1 MFTINAK
8 WAKRLT
14 LSGHTFI
21 GGCILV
27 GGGAAATALLGQNA
41 AIGRLAEAVLMA
53 QGFLVVGAVNLYI
66 MVKTPF
72 RDVISS
78 SADMLEDI
86 EKSWRAGTLTD
97 DEAILAQAAATET
110 SYRVLSIMLF
120 AGLGLATVIF

>member
-1 MFTINAK
+1 MFGMNTR
-8 WAKRLT
+8 WAARLK
-14 LSGHTFI
+14 LSGHTI
-21 GGCILV
+21 VGGGILV
-27 GGGAAATALLGQNA
+27 GAGAMATALMSNDTAL
-41 AIGRLAEAVLMA
+41 GRLAEAVVVA
-53 QGFLVVGAVNLYI
+53 QGLLVLGAANLYV

-97 DEAILAQAAATET
+97 DEAILAQAASTEA

-120 AGLGLATVIF
+120 AGLGLTAVIF

>member
-1 MFTINAK
+1 MTSTK
-8 WAKRLT
+8 WTKRLT
-14 LSGHTFI
+14 LGGHTLV
-21 GGCILV
+21 GGGILV
-27 GGGAAATALLGQNA
+27 GGGAIATALLGHNTTF
-41 AIGRLAEAVLMA
+41 GNLAEAVLMA
-53 QGFLVVGAVNLYI
+53 QGLLIVGAANLYV

-86 EKSWRAGTLTD
+86 EKSWRAGTLTE